1 MQNFYPRPPRGGRPS
16 PPSPS
21 NSAASYFYPRP
32 PRGGRLCQLLFG
44 ALHPEISIHAL
55 REEGDAVKLGQDTGL
70 ADFYPRP
77 PRGGRLRAM
86 KDSGWLDVISIH
98 ALREEGDRRR
108 SSTRPASGRFLSTP
122 SARRATH
129 DALINAP
136 HNLISIHALR
146 EEGDRHGDFAF
157 QLDAEFLSTPSA
169 RRATPVAIGVDVQG
183 VVISIHALREEGDS
197 GSLNER
203 SNRIYFYPRPPRGG
217 RLPVSRSRSTMP
229 EFLSTPSARRATDC
243 QHSLLPYLT
252 ISIHALREEGDARR
266 SAGCWTEY

>member
-146 EEGDRHGDFAF
+146 EEGDRPPVEENKKGGYFYPRPPRGGRPIPGNGCKKTL
-157 QLDAEFLSTPSA
+157 QFLSTPSA
-169 RRATPVAIGVDVQG
+169 RRATRDLEKSFPRG
-183 VVISIHALREEGDS
+183 VISIHALREEGD
-197 GSLNER
+197 
-203 SNRIYFYPRPPRGG
+203 RG
-217 RLPVSRSRSTMP
+217 
-229 EFLSTPSARRATDC
+229 
-243 QHSLLPYLT
+243 
-252 ISIHALREEGDARR
+252 
-266 SAGCWTEY
+266 